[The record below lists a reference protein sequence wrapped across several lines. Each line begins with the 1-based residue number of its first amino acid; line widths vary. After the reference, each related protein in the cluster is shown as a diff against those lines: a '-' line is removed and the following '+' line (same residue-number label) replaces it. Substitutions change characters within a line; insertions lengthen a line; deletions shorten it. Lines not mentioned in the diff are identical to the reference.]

1 MTKSRYSFLISVNFQ
16 TNGSK
21 NNIWNTFCIANN
33 NNNNY
38 LCTVYIN
45 NVNNNNDTIG
55 DFIATGKEKIP
66 F

>member
-1 MTKSRYSFLISVNFQ
+1 MLILGQISVNN
-16 TNGSK
+16 T
-21 NNIWNTFCIANN
+21 IWNIFCIANN
-33 NNNNY
+33 NNNCY

-55 DFIATGKEKIP
+55 DSIAAGEEKIP